1 MHIFDYENEPA
12 ELLTPEIVR
21 LLTRVHEHRGAQQL
35 LLEQYGDRLIP
46 LRTAA
51 ERQSDR
57 AAAMEDETYRGAL
70 EEIRSHFDRMVP
82 SPALACTLHA
92 KLFPENGGRY
102 RDSDT
107 VICGADSWGD
117 GRVRFYPCKAERI
130 EPAMRELFAAAEHAL
145 NVERHDALLL
155 IAQFVIDFLSIHPF
169 ADGNGKTAWL
179 LQTLLL
185 YRAGYYICAY
195 VSLERL
201 IEESEE
207 AYQEALQYS
216 SIFWQDSTNSYEP
229 FAAYFLQ
236 LLDRAYQQFARQTS
250 YLLEEK
256 QSKADRIRDMIL
268 KWNGPVTKRQIREQ
282 YPDIAV
288 VTVERT
294 LTAMV
299 KEGIL
304 TKTGGGPS
312 TAYIS
317 VKDATVSEGGRQ

>member
-21 LLTRVHEHRGAQQL
+21 LLTRIHESRGAQQV

-57 AAAMEDETYRGAL
+57 AAAMEDEKYRSAL
-70 EEIRSHFDRMVP
+70 EGIRSCFDKMVP

-92 KLFPENGGRY
+92 KLFPENGGKY

-107 VICGADSWGD
+107 VIRGTDSWGE
-117 GRVRFYPCKAERI
+117 GRVRFYPCSAERI
-130 EPAMRELFAAAEHAL
+130 EPAMLELFAAADRAL
-145 NVERHDALLL
+145 TEERHDALLL

-201 IEESEE
+201 IEESED

-216 SIFWQDSTNSYEP
+216 SIFWQDGTNSYAP

-236 LLDRAYQQFARQTS
+236 ILDRAYRRFARQTS

-256 QSKADRIRDMIL
+256 QSKSDRIRELIL
-268 KWNGPVTKRQIREQ
+268 NWDGPVTKRQIREQ

-294 LTAMV
+294 LTALV

-304 TKTGGGPS
+304 QKTGGGPS
-312 TAYIS
+312 TAY
-317 VKDATVSEGGRQ
+317 VKQILQDPQTES

>member
-21 LLTRVHEHRGAQQL
+21 LLTRIHESRGAQQV

-57 AAAMEDETYRGAL
+57 AAAMEDEKYRSAL
-70 EEIRSHFDRMVP
+70 EGIRSCFDKMVP

-92 KLFPENGGRY
+92 KLFPENGGKY

-107 VICGADSWGD
+107 VIRGTDSWGE
-117 GRVRFYPCKAERI
+117 GRVRFYPCSAERI
-130 EPAMRELFAAAEHAL
+130 KPAMLELFAAAERAL
-145 NVERHDALLL
+145 TEERHDALLL

-201 IEESEE
+201 IEESED

-216 SIFWQDSTNSYEP
+216 SIFWQDGTNSYAP

-236 LLDRAYQQFARQTS
+236 ILDRAYRRFARQTS

-256 QSKADRIRDMIL
+256 QSKSDRIRELIL
-268 KWNGPVTKRQIREQ
+268 NWDGPVTKRQIREQ

-294 LTAMV
+294 LTALV

-304 TKTGGGPS
+304 QKTGGGPS
-312 TAYIS
+312 TAY
-317 VKDATVSEGGRQ
+317 VKQILQDPQTES

>member
-1 MHIFDYENEPA
+1 MHIFDYENKPA

-21 LLTRVHEHRGAQQL
+21 LLARIHEYRGAQQV

-51 ERQSDR
+51 ERQSGR
-57 AAAMEDETYRGAL
+57 AAAMEDETYRGML
-70 EEIRSHFDRMVP
+70 EEIRSHFDRMTP
-82 SPALACTLHA
+82 SPAMACTLHA
-92 KLFPENGGRY
+92 GLFPENGGTY
-102 RDSDT
+102 RSSDT
-107 VICGADSWGD
+107 VIRGTDSWGE

-130 EPAMRELFAAAEHAL
+130 EPAMLELFDAAGRALAE
-145 NVERHDALLL
+145 ERHDALLL

-201 IEESEE
+201 IEQDEA

-216 SIFWQDSTNSYEP
+216 SIFWQDGTNSYAP
-229 FAAYFLQ
+229 FALWFLR
-236 LLDRAYQQFARQTS
+236 LVDRAYQQFAHQTS

-256 QSKADRIRDMIL
+256 QSKASRVRELIL
-268 KWNGPVTKRQIREQ
+268 KWDGPISKRQIREH

-294 LTAMV
+294 LAALV
-299 KEGIL
+299 KEGVL
-304 TKTGGGPS
+304 QKTGGGPS
-312 TAYIS
+312 TAY
-317 VKDATVSEGGRQ
+317 VKAGEL

>member
-1 MHIFDYENEPA
+1 
-12 ELLTPEIVR
+12 
-21 LLTRVHEHRGAQQL
+21 
-35 LLEQYGDRLIP
+35 
-46 LRTAA
+46 
-51 ERQSDR
+51 
-57 AAAMEDETYRGAL
+57 
-70 EEIRSHFDRMVP
+70 MVP

-92 KLFPENGGRY
+92 KLFPENGGKY

-107 VICGADSWGD
+107 VIRGTDSWGE
-117 GRVRFYPCKAERI
+117 GRVRFYPCSAERI
-130 EPAMRELFAAAEHAL
+130 EPAMLELFAAAERAL
-145 NVERHDALLL
+145 TEERHDALLL

-201 IEESEE
+201 IEESED

-216 SIFWQDSTNSYEP
+216 SIFWQDGTNSYAP

-236 LLDRAYQQFARQTS
+236 ILDRAYRRFARQTS

-256 QSKADRIRDMIL
+256 QSKSDRIRELIL
-268 KWNGPVTKRQIREQ
+268 NWDGPVTKRQIREQ

-294 LTAMV
+294 LTALV

-304 TKTGGGPS
+304 QKTGGGPS
-312 TAYIS
+312 TAY
-317 VKDATVSEGGRQ
+317 VKQILQNPQTES